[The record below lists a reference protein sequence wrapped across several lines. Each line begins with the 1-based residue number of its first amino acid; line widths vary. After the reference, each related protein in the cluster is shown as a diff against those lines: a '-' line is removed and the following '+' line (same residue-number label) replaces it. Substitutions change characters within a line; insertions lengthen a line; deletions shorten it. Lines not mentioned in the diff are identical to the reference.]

1 MFSCKLLTVKELA
14 AEAIV
19 DFGSRTVSFAHLN
32 SVCFN
37 ALRLKAAG
45 KSWFDYHEGDFEALL
60 ATAKQ
65 ARTDRPSSTSERS
78 PEVATIP

>member
-1 MFSCKLLTVKELA
+1 MDFQQNGVLRPFELGLLQRIA
-14 AEAIV
+14 A
-19 DFGSRTVSFAHLN
+19 L
-32 SVCFN
+32 
-37 ALRLKAAG
+37 AAG

-65 ARTDRPSSTSERS
+65 APTDRPSSTSERS